1 MVDIPDVV
9 ALASITFQ
17 GMSSGS
23 FLPADSQ
30 IGVVVLTPMDKY
42 GALAREALDELNSTR
57 SDDEKFPAGDLA
69 GISLYGS
76 EGIFDSMHLVSF
88 LAILEQKLED
98 ELDVE
103 ISLTSEKAISQ
114 RVSPFSSFTTL
125 FAFIDAELAEMK
137 VGS

>member
-1 MVDIPDVV
+1 M
-9 ALASITFQ
+9 Q
-17 GMSSGS
+17 R
-23 FLPADSQ
+23 
-30 IGVVVLTPMDKY
+30 Y
-42 GALAREALDELNSTR
+42 EALAREALTELNSTR
-57 SDDEKFPAGDLA
+57 PEGERFPVDDLDA
-69 GISLYGS
+69 ISLYGT

-114 RVSPFSSFTTL
+114 RVSPFSSFSTL

-137 VGS
+137 VGG